1 MYKISKCLCVDLLV
15 ILNVWFLLLRA
26 CTRVMVTF
34 NNLLL
39 IYTLCF
45 VNLVLLFVSFC
56 DKMWMCACSLLG
68 CVLFLFSFVVKINL
82 LPVTATISSNLGHV
96 RKYTHKRFFLF
107 LYFAPSC
114 DILCSIFVFFFSCNL
129 AGIFPIFLVFFCYF
143 SFRREEF
150 SFSFSFVKIVLK
162 SC

>member
-34 NNLLL
+34 NILLL

-96 RKYTHKRFFLF
+96 RKYTHKRFFYFSILHQVATFFVVFLFFFFLAIWQEFSPFSLCFFVTFLLGGRNFRSLF
-107 LYFAPSC
+107 L
-114 DILCSIFVFFFSCNL
+114 L
-129 AGIFPIFLVFFCYF
+129 
-143 SFRREEF
+143 
-150 SFSFSFVKIVLK
+150 LK
-162 SC
+162 

>member
-34 NNLLL
+34 NILLL

-45 VNLVLLFVSFC
+45 VNLVLFFVSFC

-114 DILCSIFVFFFSCNL
+114 DILCSIFVFFSCNL
-129 AGIFPIFLVFFCYF
+129 AGIFSIFLVFFVTF
-143 SFRREEF
+143 LLGGRNFRSLF
-150 SFSFSFVKIVLK
+150 LLLK
-162 SC
+162 